1 MPGTPLLQQ
10 LSAERAALAATLLP
24 RIATLSVRRRR
35 TISAIR
41 WRDPYLI
48 TAAEALAGA
57 EEVAWHAPLGADAV
71 EAGPQRAE
79 VVTADL
85 TTDVAVIRTNGV
97 ASAQAAEA
105 PTAMVTRDALTLGE
119 TVAIVGCDGRGALLR
134 WSTVSVVGPAWRS
147 RRGGQ
152 IAQRLEFDAAL
163 DERFEGALIAD
174 ATGRV
179 AAMQVA
185 GPFGRSLG
193 IPAQTIEAVLS
204 AVERHGYLPRPYVG
218 LRLQTLWL
226 DSATAGRLGRRAA
239 RIPVVTGVDP
249 DSPAAGV
256 GLDVGDLIETIDRE
270 EVDGVDAVARA
281 LTARA
286 PGSSLVLGLRRGGTH
301 HERTLTVAE
310 RPRAAH

>member
-1 MPGTPLLQQ
+1 MPVAPLLQQ
-10 LSAERAALAATLLP
+10 LSAERAALAATLVP
-24 RIATLSVRRRR
+24 RIATLSVRHRR

-41 WRDPYLI
+41 WRGPYLV

-57 EEVAWHAPLGADAV
+57 EEIAWHAPAGAGGT
-71 EAGPQRAE
+71 ETPQRAA
-79 VVTADL
+79 VIAADPA
-85 TTDVAVIRTNGV
+85 TDVAIIRTDEP
-97 ASAQAAEA
+97 ASGEA
-105 PTAMVTRDALTLGE
+105 PKVPVEQDPLTLGQ

-152 IAQRLEFDAAL
+152 IAQRLEFDATL
-163 DERFEGALIAD
+163 DSRFEGALVAV
-174 ATGRV
+174 ATGHV

-193 IPAQTIEAVLS
+193 IPAVTIEAVLS
-204 AVERHGYLPRPYVG
+204 AVERHGYLPRPYLG

-226 DSATAGRLGRRAA
+226 DSTAAGRLGRDAA
-239 RIPVVTGVDP
+239 RIPIITGVDS

-256 GLDVGDLIETIDRE
+256 GLELGDLIETVDGE

-281 LTARA
+281 LTGRA
-286 PGSSLVLGLRRGGTH
+286 PGSPLVLGLRRGGMR

-310 RPRAAH
+310 RPRPAP